1 MLTTMVQSTV
11 DIAGGLKASPSF
23 LETIGTPHVL
33 RGVIE
38 RLSVSVCFL
47 VKTKGSK
54 FIHLVSSQNN
64 NQSTRPRTCKP
75 ECSCVFFP
83 GPFLAFIFGLA

>member
-38 RLSVSVCFL
+38 RLSVSVRFL
-47 VKTKGSK
+47 VKIKRSN
-54 FIHLVSSQNN
+54 FVHLVSSQNN

-75 ECSCVFFP
+75 EYSCRLLSRTVSRLHF
-83 GPFLAFIFGLA
+83 